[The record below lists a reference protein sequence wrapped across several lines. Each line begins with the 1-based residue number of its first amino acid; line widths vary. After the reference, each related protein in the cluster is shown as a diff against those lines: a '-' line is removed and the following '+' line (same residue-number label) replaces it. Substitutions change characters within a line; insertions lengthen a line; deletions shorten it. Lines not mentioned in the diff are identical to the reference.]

1 MSKKDLYAVERRL
14 RCYFLDDIQ
23 TSVVVVVVVVAD
35 QKRNAPLA
43 SGIHP
48 LVMADQERK
57 SVLLVRTGP
66 LQSLK
71 IASAVVVGVVLVDQ
85 HHRETRSLLRLLM
98 Q

>member
-14 RCYFLDDIQ
+14 CCYFLDDIQ
-23 TSVVVVVVVVAD
+23 TSVVVVVVAD
-35 QKRNAPLA
+35 QKRIAPLA